1 MRIKIFFVVFIFL
14 FASSSFAGDQN
25 DGNDFTLR
33 SSRATFAEFMGD
45 PYLRRVFSDLQR
57 RYLTSNPDQTL
68 HEFIARQSALG
79 SIVDDFINDEEA
91 SLRLFELKRGA
102 ELLELGPAAK
112 GHYAAIY
119 SLLTRTAVDLG
130 FSPQAI
136 ENRRVYVEFG
146 QNAFAVSKTAEH
158 IFVVLSSQL
167 IEKLNFV
174 ELRSVFAH
182 ELSHIK
188 NQHIIEKHIESILSG
203 LAVEIYSNGIPD
215 QIDDDLLRR
224 LLKYMRRINR
234 GPETKITAQSG
245 GEDGTQP
252 SSRSNLRTIIEDAF
266 ESLLTLERSE
276 FEALMRDFLNIQ
288 LKRLKEMKAQEEDIS
303 FHKSLIALDP
313 FDKSHKDRLPLD
325 ALLQKMNRAFNALS
339 QAQEESAD
347 RFGISVTSSDQTA
360 AATLFATLDV
370 RLQRDD
376 RIAMLDQVQQQWQR
390 YQTSFSQDERAAHS
404 FGSTHPGNIPRIS
417 KIMQTP
423 AYPAI
428 LFANPFLRL
437 LLLEDELNLRLSHL
451 SSQSAPANQLK
462 RVSLLLSKLQSRLFY
477 LITHAGTESRSSLA
491 DPANSRFDNFVQFI
505 TSQIELRRQI
515 QRANGAVE
523 TTRRE
528 NERKSLEANKLFQGL
543 SSLLNQTLNTTPVW
557 HYKKRSRLKDLQNIL
572 EQIAKAET
580 DEDLRSIRRR
590 TSPVSADSVDG
601 IRSSRI
607 PISLLT
613 SCRSKLISKK

>member
-1 MRIKIFFVVFIFL
+1 MRIEMFFIILTLVL
-14 FASSSFAGDQN
+14 APLSLAGEQSAEGDFA
-25 DGNDFTLR
+25 LR
-33 SSRATFAEFMGD
+33 SSRTTFAEFMGD
-45 PYLRRVFSDLQR
+45 PYLREIFSDLQH
-57 RYLTSNPDQTL
+57 RYLSSNPDRTL

-79 SIVDDFINDEEA
+79 SIVDDFIKDEEA
-91 SLRLFELKRGA
+91 SLRSFELKRGA

-136 ENRRVYVEFG
+136 DNRRVYVEFG
-146 QNAFAVSKTAEH
+146 KNAFAVSKTAEH

-188 NQHIIEKHIESILSG
+188 NQHFIERCIESILSS
-203 LAVEIYSNGIPD
+203 LAIEIYSNGVPD
-215 QIDDDLLRR
+215 QIDVDLLGR
-224 LLKYMRRINR
+224 LLKYMRHINR
-234 GPETKITAQSG
+234 GPESKITARSFSEEG
-245 GEDGTQP
+245 PQP
-252 SSRSNLRTIIEDAF
+252 SSGSNLRKIFEDAF
-266 ESLLTLERSE
+266 QSLLSLERTE
-276 FEALMRDFLNIQ
+276 FEALIRNFLGIQ

-303 FHKSLIALDP
+303 FHKSLVALDP
-313 FDKSHKDRLPLD
+313 LDRSDIGRLSLD
-325 ALLQKMNRAFNALS
+325 VLLQKMNRAFNALS
-339 QAQEESAD
+339 QAHEESAD
-347 RFGISVTSSDQTA
+347 RFGTSVTSSDQTA

-376 RIAMLDQVQQQWQR
+376 RISMLDQVQQQWQR
-390 YQTSFSQDERAAHS
+390 YQTRFSQDERAAHS

-437 LLLEDELNLRLSHL
+437 LLLEDELNLRLNHL
-451 SSQSAPANQLK
+451 SSHSAPPQQLQK
-462 RVSLLLSKLQSRLFY
+462 VSSLLSKLQSRLFY
-477 LITHAGTESRSSLA
+477 LITHAGTVVRSSLA
-491 DPANSRFDNFVQFI
+491 DSANPRFDNFVQFI

-515 QRANGAVE
+515 QRASGTVE
-523 TTRRE
+523 TTLQE
-528 NERKSLEANKLFQGL
+528 NGRKYIEANRLFQGL
-543 SSLLNQTLNTTPVW
+543 LSSLNQTLKTTPVW
-557 HYKKRSRLKDLQNIL
+557 HYKKRSRLRDRLNIL
-572 EQIAKAET
+572 EQIAKAEM

-590 TSPVSADSVDG
+590 TSPVSTDSVDG

-613 SCRSKLISKK
+613 SCRSKLLSKK

>member
-1 MRIKIFFVVFIFL
+1 M
-14 FASSSFAGDQN
+14 
-25 DGNDFTLR
+25 
-33 SSRATFAEFMGD
+33 
-45 PYLRRVFSDLQR
+45 
-57 RYLTSNPDQTL
+57 
-68 HEFIARQSALG
+68 
-79 SIVDDFINDEEA
+79 
-91 SLRLFELKRGA
+91 
-102 ELLELGPAAK
+102 
-112 GHYAAIY
+112 
-119 SLLTRTAVDLG
+119 DLG

-188 NQHIIEKHIESILSG
+188 NQHVIERHIESILSS
-203 LAVEIYSNGIPD
+203 LAVEIYSNGVPD
-215 QIDDDLLRR
+215 QIDNDLLGR
-224 LLKYMRRINR
+224 LLKYMRLINR
-234 GPETKITAQSG
+234 GPETKITAHSV

-252 SSRSNLRTIIEDAF
+252 SSRSNLRNIIEDAF
-266 ESLLTLERSE
+266 ESLLTLERTE
-276 FEALMRDFLNIQ
+276 FEALMRDFLEIQ

-303 FHKSLIALDP
+303 FHKSLFALDP

-347 RFGISVTSSDQTA
+347 RFGTSVTSSDQTA

-370 RLQRDD
+370 RLQRED
-376 RIAMLDQVQQQWQR
+376 RISMLDQVQQQWQR
-390 YQTSFSQDERAAHS
+390 FQTKFSQDERAAHS

-437 LLLEDELNLRLSHL
+437 LLLEDELNLKLGYLSTTQSGNHPENVKVDSLILVLQKRLFNL
-451 SSQSAPANQLK
+451 ITQSGIERGSAWAAPANP
-462 RVSLLLSKLQSRLFY
+462 
-477 LITHAGTESRSSLA
+477 H
-491 DPANSRFDNFVQFI
+491 FDNYVQFI

-515 QRANGAVE
+515 QRAKGTDEATIKQSE
-523 TTRRE
+523 T
-528 NERKSLEANKLFQGL
+528 KSLSKNRLFIALAGQADYIL
-543 SSLLNQTLNTTPVW
+543 KSTPIW
-557 HYKKRSRLKDLQNIL
+557 QYKRRRRIQIRLDIL
-572 EQIAKAET
+572 TQIARGET
-580 DEDLRSIRRR
+580 DEGLRLIRRR
-590 TSPVSADSVDG
+590 TSPVAIDSVDG
-601 IRSSRI
+601 IRASRI
-607 PISLLT
+607 PVNLLT
-613 SCRSKLISKK
+613 SCRSLLTSKR

>member
-1 MRIKIFFVVFIFL
+1 MRIKIFFVIFISL
-14 FASSSFAGDQN
+14 FVPSSFAGNQN

-45 PYLRRVFSDLQR
+45 PYLRGVFSDLQR

-79 SIVDDFINDEEA
+79 SIVGDFIKNEEA
-91 SLRLFELKRGA
+91 SLRSFELEKGA

-203 LAVEIYSNGIPD
+203 LAVEIYSNGVPD

-234 GPETKITAQSG
+234 GPETKITAHTV

-252 SSRSNLRTIIEDAF
+252 SSRSNLRKIIEDAF
-266 ESLLTLERSE
+266 ESLLALE
-276 FEALMRDFLNIQ
+276 
-288 LKRLKEMKAQEEDIS
+288 
-303 FHKSLIALDP
+303 
-313 FDKSHKDRLPLD
+313 
-325 ALLQKMNRAFNALS
+325 
-339 QAQEESAD
+339 
-347 RFGISVTSSDQTA
+347 
-360 AATLFATLDV
+360 
-370 RLQRDD
+370 
-376 RIAMLDQVQQQWQR
+376 
-390 YQTSFSQDERAAHS
+390 
-404 FGSTHPGNIPRIS
+404 
-417 KIMQTP
+417 
-423 AYPAI
+423 
-428 LFANPFLRL
+428 
-437 LLLEDELNLRLSHL
+437 
-451 SSQSAPANQLK
+451 
-462 RVSLLLSKLQSRLFY
+462 
-477 LITHAGTESRSSLA
+477 
-491 DPANSRFDNFVQFI
+491 
-505 TSQIELRRQI
+505 
-515 QRANGAVE
+515 
-523 TTRRE
+523 
-528 NERKSLEANKLFQGL
+528 
-543 SSLLNQTLNTTPVW
+543 
-557 HYKKRSRLKDLQNIL
+557 
-572 EQIAKAET
+572 
-580 DEDLRSIRRR
+580 
-590 TSPVSADSVDG
+590 
-601 IRSSRI
+601 
-607 PISLLT
+607 
-613 SCRSKLISKK
+613 